1 MKLTIKS
8 FVLLLVFAFNAK
20 AVMGQIAEDFVFKVT
35 TIINEDP
42 PSFTFTWDTM
52 PVDSV
57 ITICRKNK
65 YDTEWGD
72 PIAVLQPDAIQ
83 FIDNDVEA
91 GVEYEYRILKE
102 SNIMSPNAPLKNYTS
117 YDQWLED
124 WCDGCE
130 PSWPYI
136 ERQIVTYISSGI
148 EMPEL
153 EYRGKVILLVDSN
166 FVDSLRSE
174 LTLFETD
181 LLADGW
187 KVLRKDISRDASVT
201 YVKSVVRD
209 FYFSDTVN
217 VKSLILFGHIP
228 VPYSGCYAPDGH
240 LEEAGA
246 WQADLYYGSMNEDI
260 WTDEIVNLNNPVLI
274 RDENDNIP
282 GDGKFD
288 ISMLPEDENIRL
300 QIGRIDLSKLPAF
313 SKSEAEL
320 LRNYLNKNHAYRY
333 RKIYPKIQALIK
345 EYDGWNNPTI
355 GPLSVT
361 GWRNFVPLV
370 KTSNINEDNYVQGL
384 REDSYIWS
392 YGDGPGTGLFTG
404 TSVGDVVT
412 TDQFVEYS
420 LKNVFTAMFGSESGN
435 WDYKDNVLRAALAS
449 EGWTLTNCPAGWPL

>member
-35 TIINEDP
+35 TVINEDP

-83 FIDNDVEA
+83 FADNDVEA

-117 YDQWLED
+117 YDEWLED
-124 WCDGCE
+124 WCYGCE

-187 KVLRKDISRDASVT
+187 KVLRKDI
-201 YVKSVVRD
+201 
-209 FYFSDTVN
+209 
-217 VKSLILFGHIP
+217 
-228 VPYSGCYAPDGH
+228 PY
-240 LEEAGA
+240 
-246 WQADLYYGSMNEDI
+246 
-260 WTDEIVNLNNPVLI
+260 
-274 RDENDNIP
+274 
-282 GDGKFD
+282 
-288 ISMLPEDENIRL
+288 
-300 QIGRIDLSKLPAF
+300 
-313 SKSEAEL
+313 
-320 LRNYLNKNHAYRY
+320 
-333 RKIYPKIQALIK
+333 
-345 EYDGWNNPTI
+345 
-355 GPLSVT
+355 
-361 GWRNFVPLV
+361 
-370 KTSNINEDNYVQGL
+370 
-384 REDSYIWS
+384 
-392 YGDGPGTGLFTG
+392 
-404 TSVGDVVT
+404 
-412 TDQFVEYS
+412 
-420 LKNVFTAMFGSESGN
+420 
-435 WDYKDNVLRAALAS
+435 
-449 EGWTLTNCPAGWPL
+449 